1 MSLSKLSVSLLALA
15 GGAAAG
21 NLPSIT
27 AKGSKFFYPNGT
39 QFFIKGVAYQ
49 QDVGQAGTTTS
60 GNSTFIDPLSS
71 ESNCKR
77 DIPLLQQLGTNV
89 IRTYA
94 IDPTADHSAC
104 MKLLNDAGIY
114 VFSDLGEPSM
124 SINRDSPSWDTDL
137 FARYQAVVD
146 EMSQYSNV
154 IGYFAGN
161 EVSNA
166 KNNTGAS
173 AYVKAAVR
181 DTKAYIKSK
190 NYRWQGVGY
199 AANDDVDIRAEIA
212 DYFNCGDQSEAIDFW
227 GYNIYSWCGQSDMQK
242 SGYAEQTSFFSNY
255 SVPVFFAEYGCNLPS
270 GAAARIFQ
278 ETAAL
283 YSDTM
288 TPVFSGGIVYMY
300 FEEANDY
307 GLVSVSNGAVTK
319 LKDFSALESQVT
331 KVDPKGVDS
340 SDYKPT
346 NQPASCPAL
355 TDDWQAINQL
365 PPTPDTSLC
374 NCMESSLS
382 CVRASGLATTDYGDI
397 FSFICGK
404 SPAVCAGI
412 NGDASTGVYGAYSM
426 CDDGAKL
433 DYVLDAYYQSQQKSS
448 SACDF
453 NGQAQVVNAKPASS
467 CSAALASASAINK
480 AAATATTPVNA
491 GSTGVSGG
499 KTASTS
505 KSAAVAGRPSA
516 HLLSMGELSVA
527 LYMGVA
533 MLTGVAMVAL

>member
-15 GGAAAG
+15 GSAIAG
-21 NLPSIT
+21 DLPSIT

-49 QDVGQAGTTTS
+49 QDVGQAGSTDSST
-60 GNSTFIDPLSS
+60 STFIDPLSS
-71 ESNCKR
+71 EANCKR
-77 DIPLLQQLGTNV
+77 DVPLLKQLGTNV

-114 VFSDLGEPSM
+114 VFSDLGEPSL
-124 SINRDSPSWDTDL
+124 SINRDTPAWNTEL
-137 FARYQAVVD
+137 FDRYKAVVD
-146 EMSQYSNV
+146 EMSKYPNV

-190 NYRWQGVGY
+190 KYRWQGVGY

-212 DYFNCGDQSEAIDFW
+212 DYFNCGDQDEAIDFW
-227 GYNIYSWCGQSDMQK
+227 GYNIYSWCGQSSMQK
-242 SGYAEQTSFFSNY
+242 SGYDEQTTFFSNY

-283 YSDTM
+283 YSDDM
-288 TPVFSGGIVYMY
+288 TKVFSGGIVYMY
-300 FEEANDY
+300 FEEDNDY
-307 GLVSVSNGAVTK
+307 GLVKVNNGAVSK
-319 LKDFSALESQVT
+319 LKDFSALQTQVT
-331 KVDPKGVDS
+331 KADPKGVDAD
-340 SDYKPT
+340 DYKPT
-346 NQPASCPAL
+346 NKPASCPAL
-355 TDDWQAINQL
+355 TDDWQAINSL
-365 PPTPDTSLC
+365 PPTPDASLC
-374 NCMESSLS
+374 SCMQSSLS
-382 CVRASGLATTDYGDI
+382 CVHSKDLDTKDFGDI
-397 FSFICGK
+397 FGFICGK
-404 SPAVCAGI
+404 SPEVCAGI
-412 NGDASTGVYGAYSM
+412 NGDPSTGVYGAYSM
-426 CDDGAKL
+426 CEDAAKL
-433 DYVLDAYYQSQQKSS
+433 DYVLDAYYQSQKKAST
-448 SACDF
+448 ACDF
-453 NGQAQVVNAKPASS
+453 NGQAQVVSPKAAST

-480 AAATATTPVNA
+480 QAATATAPVGA
-491 GSTGVSGG
+491 GSTSGSKG
-499 KTASTS
+499 AATSTN
-505 KSAAVAGRPSA
+505 AAVAGRPVA
-516 HLLSMGELSVA
+516 HLLSMGEISIA

-533 MLTGVAMVAL
+533 MLAGGAMIAL

>member
-15 GGAAAG
+15 GGALGA

-114 VFSDLGEPSM
+114 VFSDLGEPSL
-124 SINRDSPSWDTDL
+124 SINRDTPSWNTDL
-137 FARYQAVVD
+137 FARYKAVVD
-146 EMSQYSNV
+146 EMQQYSNV

-227 GYNIYSWCGQSDMQK
+227 GYNIYSWCGQSTMQK
-242 SGYAEQTSFFSNY
+242 SGYDEQTTFFSNY
-255 SVPVFFAEYGCNLPS
+255 SVPVFFAEYGCNLPN

-283 YSDTM
+283 YSDEM
-288 TPVFSGGIVYMY
+288 SAVFSGGIVYMF

-319 LKDFSALESQVT
+319 LKDFSALQAQVT
-331 KVDPKGVDS
+331 KADPKGVDS
-340 SDYKPT
+340 SDYKPA
-346 NQPASCPAL
+346 NKPASCPAL
-355 TDDWQAINQL
+355 TSDWQAINDL
-365 PPTPDTSLC
+365 PPTPDSSLC
-374 NCMESSLS
+374 TCMQNTLS
-382 CVRASGLATTDYGDI
+382 CVRSDSLDTKDYGDI
-397 FSFICGK
+397 FGFICGK
-404 SPAVCAGI
+404 NPAVCAGI

-433 DYVLDAYYQSQQKSS
+433 DYVLDAYYNSQQKAS

-453 NGQAQVVNAKPASS
+453 NGQAQVISAKGAASS

-480 AAATATTPVNA
+480 AAATATSPVGG
-491 GSTGVSGG
+491 GSTSGANG
-499 KTASTS
+499 AATSTN
-505 KSAAVAGRPSA
+505 AAVAGRPSA
-516 HLLSMGELSVA
+516 NLLSLGELSVA

-533 MLTGVAMVAL
+533 MLAGGAMIVL

>member
-15 GGAAAG
+15 AGSAVGAD
-21 NLPSIT
+21 LPSIT

-49 QDVGQAGTTTS
+49 QDVGQAGASTS
-60 GNSTFIDPLSS
+60 GNSTFIDPLANEAS
-71 ESNCKR
+71 CKR

-94 IDPTADHSAC
+94 IDPKADHSAC
-104 MKLLNDAGIY
+104 MSLLNDAGIY
-114 VFSDLGEPSM
+114 VFSDLGEPAL
-124 SINRDSPSWDTDL
+124 SINRDTPSWNTDL
-137 FARYQAVVD
+137 FARYKAVVD
-146 EMSQYSNV
+146 ELQQYPNV

-190 NYRWQGVGY
+190 KYRWQGVGY

-212 DYFNCGDQSEAIDFW
+212 DYFNCGDQDEAIDFW
-227 GYNIYSWCGQSDMQK
+227 GYNIYSWCGQSSMQK
-242 SGYAEQTSFFSNY
+242 SGYDEQTTFFSNY

-270 GAAARIFQ
+270 GAANRIFQ

-283 YSDTM
+283 YSDDM
-288 TPVFSGGIVYMY
+288 TAVFSGGIVYMY

-307 GLVSVSNGAVTK
+307 GLVTLKGNSVTK
-319 LKDFSALESQVT
+319 LKDFSALQTQVT
-331 KVDPKGVDS
+331 KADPKGVDE
-340 SDYKPT
+340 SDYKPV
-346 NQPASCPAL
+346 NKPASCPAL
-355 TDDWQAINQL
+355 TDDWQAGSNL
-365 PPTPDTSLC
+365 PPVPDQSLC
-374 NCMESSLS
+374 TCMQNSLS
-382 CVRASGLATTDYGDI
+382 CVRSDDLDTKDYGEI
-397 FSFICGK
+397 FGFICGK
-404 SPAVCAGI
+404 NPKVCAGI
-412 NGDASTGVYGAYSM
+412 NGDAANGVYGAYSM
-426 CDDGAKL
+426 CDDSAKL
-433 DYVLDAYYQSQQKSS
+433 DYVLDTYYQSQSKAA

-467 CSAALASASAINK
+467 CSAALASAAAINK
-480 AAATATTPVNA
+480 QAATATSPVGG
-491 GSTGVSGG
+491 GSTADSDS
-499 KTASTS
+499 STS
-505 KSAAVAGRPSA
+505 SSAAVAGRPVA
-516 HLLSMGELSVA
+516 HLLSMGEMSMA

-533 MLTGVAMVAL
+533 MLVGASMIVL